1 MAPQHKMVVLEVV
14 VMEVVE
20 ERVAEKG
27 EEQEE
32 AKGVVART
40 AVKKANLH
48 CSSEI
53 PPSVLKTGYICMGTS
68 W

>member
-1 MAPQHKMVVLEVV
+1 MLVEQVVGEV
-14 VMEVVE
+14 
-20 ERVAEKG
+20 
-27 EEQEE
+27 QEE
-32 AKGVVART
+32 AKEVVARP

-53 PPSVLKTGYICMGTS
+53 PPSVLQTGYIRMGTS

>member
-1 MAPQHKMVVLEVV
+1 MFLLA
-14 VMEVVE
+14 VMVVE
-20 ERVAEKG
+20 ETEWEAG
-27 EEQEE
+27 EE
-32 AKGVVART
+32 AKAMVARL

-53 PPSVLKTGYICMGTS
+53 PPSVLQTGYIRMGTS

>member
-20 ERVAEKG
+20 ERVAEEG

-40 AVKKANLH
+40 AVK
-48 CSSEI
+48 
-53 PPSVLKTGYICMGTS
+53 
-68 W
+68 

>member
-1 MAPQHKMVVLEVV
+1 MEEMVAKLVRETVTETWQQLE
-14 VMEVVE
+14 
-20 ERVAEKG
+20 G

-32 AKGVVART
+32 AKEVVARL

-48 CSSEI
+48 CSSGI